1 MTEIERKFLVKDLSF
16 KKEAFRQTKI
26 LQGYLNSS
34 PERTVRVR
42 QRGEMGFITI
52 KGKSNESGM
61 SRYEWEKE
69 ILASEA
75 EELIK
80 ICEPGVIEKIRYEV
94 QVGENIYEI
103 DEFFGENEGLVLAE
117 IELTSETQNFERP
130 VWLSREVTGL
140 KEYYNSN
147 LIKHPYKQ
155 WKKEP

>member
-130 VWLSREVTGL
+130 GWLDREVTGL

>member
-26 LQGYLNSS
+26 LQGYLNSH

-103 DEFFGENEGLVLAE
+103 DEFFGENEGLILAE

-130 VWLSREVTGL
+130 AWLDLEVTGL